1 MEILRLPRPVIRA
14 LTEARHLTD
23 PEEWKSLPKDLF
35 HLTQKIMG
43 RDDMS
48 IKEQLPRR
56 LFLKLSAAGTAVLA
70 LVTACKTAIG
80 PDSGA
85 IATPDARPN
94 VPTALVPTPELS
106 GTKVAPTQ
114 AEAQKIGSFTSAEIM
129 NAADAYAALGPNLKT
144 VVEAAESQVRNTP
157 DYNARSSDI
166 NAFVIVA
173 ATKDGQKIAFPFLTV
188 TGKTPDAKTFTAAVF
203 TSDTDIPGQL
213 AVFAIPLIASEH
225 TPIGSDKKYS
235 TLDLTVDPQTG
246 KKISDWSILT
256 LPMTITEYN
265 KLSAS
270 QQASTKIL
278 FSPYGYEDAG
288 PNKEASVT
296 GIAFHELIATA
307 TPEAPAQVYF
317 TPIEQATT
325 VNDCRLVTKDE
336 IFANPTDEQL
346 SLDPNMLH
354 TGISSAQL
362 DLYND
367 SAETAIQ
374 PLGCAK
380 IDLGVRTGE
389 RLVIKIAIPGIEPN
403 KPTIFYFVNTN
414 HQTLDDQIIEAIK
427 SGKAHYR
434 IVLKPTMSDSIEE
447 KKLLEDANI
456 SGINDEIFMLDFSNP
471 NLHLNLLKILSKLRG
486 RLVRVEITNY

>member
-307 TPEAPAQVYF
+307 TPEAPAQV
-317 TPIEQATT
+317 
-325 VNDCRLVTKDE
+325 
-336 IFANPTDEQL
+336 
-346 SLDPNMLH
+346 
-354 TGISSAQL
+354 
-362 DLYND
+362 
-367 SAETAIQ
+367 
-374 PLGCAK
+374 
-380 IDLGVRTGE
+380 
-389 RLVIKIAIPGIEPN
+389 
-403 KPTIFYFVNTN
+403 
-414 HQTLDDQIIEAIK
+414 
-427 SGKAHYR
+427 
-434 IVLKPTMSDSIEE
+434 
-447 KKLLEDANI
+447 
-456 SGINDEIFMLDFSNP
+456 
-471 NLHLNLLKILSKLRG
+471 
-486 RLVRVEITNY
+486 